1 MRLARAAVRV
11 RTGRKRVLPRMGD
24 ILRNIGMLAVLCFT
38 LFPFLVVVGTSLKT
52 MGEVF
57 RSPATLIPELVVW
70 KNYVDIFVRIPMIR
84 HLANTL
90 IIAGTTTILNVV
102 ISAPAAYALA
112 RIDFRGKGV
121 FGLGVLV
128 TQMFSPV
135 IVLIP
140 VFKVMK
146 ALGLLDTYI
155 SLILV
160 NMAFVIPFSV
170 WMLTGFFRS
179 IPEELEEAAMID
191 GLSRL
196 QAMFRIA
203 LPLTMPGLVTTSIF
217 AFVTA
222 WNEFIFALVFISS
235 RNMQPI
241 TMALYSWEKN
251 NVVEWN
257 YLMATATVAT
267 IPTVLLFLFVRN
279 RLTAGLMA
287 GAVK

>member
-1 MRLARAAVRV
+1 
-11 RTGRKRVLPRMGD
+11 
-24 ILRNIGMLAVLCFT
+24 LRNIGMLVVVCFT
-38 LFPFLVVVGTSLKT
+38 LFPFIVVVGTSLKT

-57 RSPATLIPELVVW
+57 RSPATIIPELAVW
-70 KNYVDIFVRIPMIR
+70 KNYVDIFVRIPMVR
-84 HLANTL
+84 HLVNTL
-90 IIAGTTTILNVV
+90 IIAGTTTMLNIF
-102 ISAPAAYALA
+102 ISAPAAYAMA
-112 RIDFRGKGV
+112 RIKFPGRGI

-135 IVLIP
+135 IILIP
-140 VFKVMK
+140 IFKVMK
-146 ALGLLDTYI
+146 ALTLLDTYI

-191 GLSRL
+191 GLSRF

-222 WNEFIFALVFISS
+222 WNEFIFALVLISS
-235 RNMQPI
+235 RDMQPI

-267 IPTVLLFLFVRN
+267 IPTVLLFLLVRK

>member
-1 MRLARAAVRV
+1 MSLFDIKLVRPQLG
-11 RTGRKRVLPRMGD
+11 TT
-24 ILRNIGMLAVLCFT
+24 LRFIGLVVVVCFT
-38 LFPFLVVVGTSLKT
+38 LFPFLVVIGTSLKT

-57 RSPATLIPELVVW
+57 RSPATLIPEVIVW
-70 KNYVDIFVRIPMIR
+70 KNYVDVFVRIPMVR
-84 HLANTL
+84 HLVNTL
-90 IIAGTTTILNVV
+90 IIAGTTTILNII
-102 ISAPAAYALA
+102 ISAPAAYAMA
-112 RIDFRGKGV
+112 RIDFRGRGV
-121 FGLGVLV
+121 FGLGILV

-135 IVLIP
+135 IILIP
-140 VFKVMK
+140 LFKVMK
-146 ALGLLDTYI
+146 TLGLLDTYFA
-155 SLILV
+155 LILV
-160 NMAFVIPFSV
+160 NMAFVIPFST

-179 IPEELEEAAMID
+179 IPIELEEAAMID

-196 QAMFRIA
+196 QAMFKIA

-222 WNEFIFALVFISS
+222 WNEFIFALVLVSS
-235 RNMQPI
+235 REMQPI

-267 IPTVLLFLFVRN
+267 LPTVLLFLLVRK

>member
-1 MRLARAAVRV
+1 
-11 RTGRKRVLPRMGD
+11 
-24 ILRNIGMLAVLCFT
+24 MLIVVCFT

-52 MGEVF
+52 MSEVF
-57 RSPATLIPELVVW
+57 QSPATLVPEVFVW
-70 KNYVDIFVRIPMIR
+70 KNYMDVFIRIPMVR
-84 HLANTL
+84 HLINTF
-90 IIAGTTTILNVV
+90 IIAGATTVLNIF
-102 ISAPAAYALA
+102 ISAPAAYAMA
-112 RIDFRGKGV
+112 RIDFRGRAV
-121 FGLGVLV
+121 FGLGILV

-135 IVLIP
+135 IILIP
-140 VFKVMK
+140 LFKVMRS
-146 ALGLLDTYI
+146 LHLLDTYFA
-155 SLILV
+155 LILV
-160 NMAFVIPFSV
+160 NMAFVVPFST

-179 IPEELEEAAMID
+179 IPMELEEAAMID

-196 QAMFRIA
+196 QAMFKIA

-222 WNEFIFALVFISS
+222 WNEFIFALVLVSS
-235 RNMQPI
+235 REMQPI

-267 IPTVLLFLFVRN
+267 VPTVLLFLLVRK

>member
-1 MRLARAAVRV
+1 MNLFGLKLARPQ
-11 RTGRKRVLPRMGD
+11 TGNT
-24 ILRNIGMLAVLCFT
+24 LRFIGMLIVVFFT

-52 MGEVF
+52 MSEVF
-57 RSPATLIPELVVW
+57 RSPATLVPEVVVW
-70 KNYVDIFVRIPMIR
+70 KNYVDVFVRIPMVR
-84 HLANTL
+84 HLINTL
-90 IIAGTTTILNVV
+90 IIAGATTVLNIF
-102 ISAPAAYALA
+102 ISAPAAYAMA
-112 RIDFRGKGV
+112 RIDFRGRGV
-121 FGLGVLV
+121 FGLGILV

-135 IVLIP
+135 IILIP
-140 VFKVMK
+140 LFKVMK
-146 ALGLLDTYI
+146 NLHLLDTYFA
-155 SLILV
+155 LILV
-160 NMAFVIPFSV
+160 NMAFVVPFST

-179 IPEELEEAAMID
+179 IPMELEEAAMID

-196 QAMFRIA
+196 QAMFKIA

-222 WNEFIFALVFISS
+222 WNEFIFALVLVSS
-235 RNMQPI
+235 REMQPI

-267 IPTVLLFLFVRN
+267 VPTVLLFLFVRK

>member
-1 MRLARAAVRV
+1 MNLFDIKLVRPQP
-11 RTGRKRVLPRMGD
+11 GN
-24 ILRNIGMLAVLCFT
+24 ILRFVGMLIVVCFT

-52 MGEVF
+52 MSEVF
-57 RSPATLIPELVVW
+57 QSPATLIPEVFVW
-70 KNYVDIFVRIPMIR
+70 KNYVDVFVRIPMVR
-84 HLANTL
+84 HLINTF
-90 IIAGTTTILNVV
+90 IIAGATTVLNIF
-102 ISAPAAYALA
+102 ISAPAAYAMA
-112 RIDFRGKGV
+112 RIDFRGRAV
-121 FGLGVLV
+121 FGLGILV

-135 IVLIP
+135 IILIP
-140 VFKVMK
+140 LFKVMRS
-146 ALGLLDTYI
+146 LHLLDTYFA
-155 SLILV
+155 LILV
-160 NMAFVIPFSV
+160 NMAFVVPFST
-170 WMLTGFFRS
+170 WMLTGFFRG
-179 IPEELEEAAMID
+179 IPVELEEAGMID

-196 QAMFRIA
+196 QAMFKIA

-222 WNEFIFALVFISS
+222 WNEFIFALVLVSS
-235 RNMQPI
+235 REMQPI

-267 IPTVLLFLFVRN
+267 VPTVLLFLLVRK

>member
-1 MRLARAAVRV
+1 M
-11 RTGRKRVLPRMGD
+11 
-24 ILRNIGMLAVLCFT
+24 
-38 LFPFLVVVGTSLKT
+38 
-52 MGEVF
+52 
-57 RSPATLIPELVVW
+57 
-70 KNYVDIFVRIPMIR
+70 
-84 HLANTL
+84 
-90 IIAGTTTILNVV
+90 
-102 ISAPAAYALA
+102 A
-112 RIDFRGKGV
+112 RIKFPGRGI

-135 IVLIP
+135 IILIP
-140 VFKVMK
+140 IFKVMK
-146 ALGLLDTYI
+146 ALTLLDTYI

-191 GLSRL
+191 GLSRF

-222 WNEFIFALVFISS
+222 WNEFIFALVLISS
-235 RNMQPI
+235 RDMQPI

-267 IPTVLLFLFVRN
+267 IPTVLLFLLVRK

>member
-1 MRLARAAVRV
+1 MRLPGRPLRFWASGGVRH
-11 RTGRKRVLPRMGD
+11 
-24 ILRNIGMLAVLCFT
+24 IGMLVVVCFT
-38 LFPFLVVVGTSLKT
+38 LFPFIVVVGTSLKT

-57 RSPATLIPELVVW
+57 RSPATIIPELAVW
-70 KNYVDIFVRIPMIR
+70 KNYVDIFVRIPMVR
-84 HLANTL
+84 HLVNTL
-90 IIAGTTTILNVV
+90 IIAGATTILNIF

-112 RIDFRGKGV
+112 RIKFPGRGA

-135 IVLIP
+135 IILIP
-140 VFKVMK
+140 IFKVMK
-146 ALGLLDTYI
+146 ALTLLDTYI

-191 GLSRL
+191 GLSRF

-222 WNEFIFALVFISS
+222 WNEFIFALVLISS
-235 RNMQPI
+235 RDMQPI

-251 NVVEWN
+251 NIVEWN

-267 IPTVLLFLFVRN
+267 IPTVLLFLLVRK

>member
-1 MRLARAAVRV
+1 MRLL
-11 RTGRKRVLPRMGD
+11 GRPLHFWTSGG
-24 ILRNIGMLAVLCFT
+24 LRNIGMLVVVCFT
-38 LFPFLVVVGTSLKT
+38 LFPFIVVVGTSLKT

-57 RSPATLIPELVVW
+57 RSPATIIPELAVW
-70 KNYVDIFVRIPMIR
+70 KNYVDIFVRIPMVR
-84 HLANTL
+84 HLVNTL
-90 IIAGTTTILNVV
+90 IIAGATTMLNIF
-102 ISAPAAYALA
+102 ISAPAAYAMA
-112 RIDFRGKGV
+112 RIKFPGRGV
-121 FGLGVLV
+121 FGLGVLI

-135 IVLIP
+135 IILIP
-140 VFKVMK
+140 IFKVMK
-146 ALGLLDTYI
+146 ALTLLDTYI

-222 WNEFIFALVFISS
+222 WNEFIFALVLISS
-235 RNMQPI
+235 RDMQPI

-267 IPTVLLFLFVRN
+267 IPTVLLFLLVRK
-279 RLTAGLMA
+279 RLTAGLTA

>member
-1 MRLARAAVRV
+1 MMAKLIRKSPRIRIGEVL
-11 RTGRKRVLPRMGD
+11 RTF
-24 ILRNIGMLAVLCFT
+24 GMLLVLCFT

-57 RSPATLIPELVVW
+57 RSPATIIPEVVVW
-70 KNYVDIFVRIPMIR
+70 KNYVDIFVRIPMVR
-84 HLANTL
+84 HLVNTL
-90 IIAGTTTILNVV
+90 IIAGVTTILNILV
-102 ISAPAAYALA
+102 SAPAAYALA
-112 RIDFRGKGV
+112 RIDFRGRGV

-135 IVLIP
+135 IILIP
-140 VFKVMK
+140 IFKVMK
-146 ALGLLDTYI
+146 TLTLLDTYFA
-155 SLILV
+155 LILV

-222 WNEFIFALVFISS
+222 WNEFIFALVLVSS
-235 RNMQPI
+235 RKMQPI

-267 IPTVLLFLFVRN
+267 IPTVLLFLFVRK

>member
-1 MRLARAAVRV
+1 MV
-11 RTGRKRVLPRMGD
+11 
-24 ILRNIGMLAVLCFT
+24 
-38 LFPFLVVVGTSLKT
+38 
-52 MGEVF
+52 
-57 RSPATLIPELVVW
+57 
-70 KNYVDIFVRIPMIR
+70 R
-84 HLANTL
+84 HLVNTL
-90 IIAGTTTILNVV
+90 IIAGATTMLNIF
-102 ISAPAAYALA
+102 ISAPAAYAMA
-112 RIDFRGKGV
+112 RIKFPGRGI

-135 IVLIP
+135 IILIP
-140 VFKVMK
+140 IFKVMK
-146 ALGLLDTYI
+146 ALTLLDTYI

-191 GLSRL
+191 GLSRF

-222 WNEFIFALVFISS
+222 WNEFIFALVLISS
-235 RNMQPI
+235 RDMQPI

-267 IPTVLLFLFVRN
+267 IPTVLLFLLVRK

>member
-1 MRLARAAVRV
+1 MMAKLIRKPLRI
-11 RTGRKRVLPRMGD
+11 RTGEVLRTF
-24 ILRNIGMLAVLCFT
+24 GMLLVLCFT

-52 MGEVF
+52 MGEIF
-57 RSPATLIPELVVW
+57 RSPATIIPEVVVW
-70 KNYVDIFVRIPMIR
+70 KNYLDIFVRIPVVR
-84 HLANTL
+84 HLVNTL
-90 IIAGTTTILNVV
+90 IIAGVTTILNIAV
-102 ISAPAAYALA
+102 SAPAAYALA
-112 RIDFRGKGV
+112 RINFRGRGV
-121 FGLGVLV
+121 FGLSVLV
-128 TQMFSPV
+128 TQMFSP
-135 IVLIP
+135 IIILIP
-140 VFKVMK
+140 IFKIMK
-146 ALGLLDTYI
+146 TLTLLDTYF

-179 IPEELEEAAMID
+179 IPEELEDAAMID

-203 LPLTMPGLVTTSIF
+203 LPLTMPGLVTTAIF

-222 WNEFIFALVFISS
+222 WNEFIFALVLVSS
-235 RNMQPI
+235 RKMQPI

-267 IPTVLLFLFVRN
+267 IPTVILFLFVRK

>member
-1 MRLARAAVRV
+1 MNLFGLKLVRPQP
-11 RTGRKRVLPRMGD
+11 GN
-24 ILRNIGMLAVLCFT
+24 ILRFVGMLIVVCFT

-52 MGEVF
+52 MSEVF
-57 RSPATLIPELVVW
+57 QSPATLVPEVFVW
-70 KNYVDIFVRIPMIR
+70 KNYMDVFIRIPMVR
-84 HLANTL
+84 HLINTF
-90 IIAGTTTILNVV
+90 IIAGATTVLNIF
-102 ISAPAAYALA
+102 ISAPAAYAMA
-112 RIDFRGKGV
+112 RIDFRGRAV
-121 FGLGVLV
+121 FGLGILV

-135 IVLIP
+135 IILIP
-140 VFKVMK
+140 LFKVMRS
-146 ALGLLDTYI
+146 LHLLDTYFA
-155 SLILV
+155 LILV
-160 NMAFVIPFSV
+160 NMAFVVPFST

-179 IPEELEEAAMID
+179 IPMELEEAAMID

-196 QAMFRIA
+196 QAMFKIA

-222 WNEFIFALVFISS
+222 WNEFIFALVLVSS
-235 RNMQPI
+235 REMQPI

-267 IPTVLLFLFVRN
+267 VPTVLLFLLVRK